1 MGDVYVSK
9 IIAIVGFGPG
19 TATAVAERFGA
30 EGFAV
35 ALVGR
40 DEEHLAA
47 GVASLSG
54 RGITAVAFTGDAG
67 NPASIRAAI
76 VNIRSQMGSITAMHW
91 SAYGGLEAGDV
102 LTADSEALSHIFDVS
117 VFGLV
122 AAVEEALVDLKKS
135 DTGSILISNGAF
147 GEVSEQM
154 DAAAVNAHAMGL
166 ALSSAAKHKLVGLLA
181 LRLKG
186 EGVYVGEVM
195 VYGTIKSAA
204 SGGAGTIEP
213 ATIAAEI
220 WRIYQSRSETRGSV
234 RPA

>member
-1 MGDVYVSK
+1 MAK

-40 DEEHLAA
+40 DEVHLAA
-47 GVASLSG
+47 GVESLKG
-54 RGITAVAFTGDAG
+54 LGITAAAFTGDAG
-67 NPASIRAAI
+67 DPASIRSTIA
-76 VNIRSQMGSITAMHW
+76 NIRTQMGPITAMHW

-102 LTADSEALSHIFDVS
+102 LAADSEALSHIFDVS

-122 AAVEEALVDLKKS
+122 AAVNAVLPDLKKS

-154 DAAAVNAHAMGL
+154 DAVGVSANAMGL
-166 ALSSAAKHKLVGLLA
+166 SLSSAAKHKLVGLLA

-195 VYGTIKSAA
+195 VYGTIKSTA

-220 WRIYQSRSETRGSV
+220 WRLYQTRNETRGSV
-234 RPA
+234 RAN